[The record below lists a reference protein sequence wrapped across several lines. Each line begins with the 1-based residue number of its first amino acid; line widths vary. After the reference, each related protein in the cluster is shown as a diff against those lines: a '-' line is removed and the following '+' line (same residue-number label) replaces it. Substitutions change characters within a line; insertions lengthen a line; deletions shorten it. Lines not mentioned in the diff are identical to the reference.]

1 MALYNLPNA
10 TSGMDSFLTQTMTE
24 IPTLAPILLVFVW
37 FVVFLGGVLKQKTRS
52 FNVDYSLWSL
62 IASLGTFMVTLIL
75 STITGTIR
83 LDILII
89 VLVITIFSGVWFF
102 LDRKASEV

>member
-1 MALYNLPNA
+1 MTLYNLPNA
-10 TSGMDSFLTQTMTE
+10 TNGADSFITQTIAE
-24 IPTLAPILLVFVW
+24 IPSLVPSLLLFVW
-37 FVVFLGGVLKQKTRS
+37 FSVFLGGILKQKTRS
-52 FNVDYSLWSL
+52 FNVDYSLWSV
-62 IASLGTFMVTLIL
+62 IASLGTLMIAFIL
-75 STITGTIR
+75 STVTGTIR